1 MNTLPFLK
9 TLQGVT
15 LVSVSAIY
23 IILWIYLLY
32 CHFIKG
38 GASRDLKKIIVA
50 VFSFF
55 LITAE
60 HILIYCYPFSEG
72 VLIAPLSELLIKLF
86 ILTTVFIV
94 QLFQSSGFIL
104 GGMGVLVKY
113 ISFVCFSIILI
124 DLFAIMLPVRQCHY
138 IMMLSGLMVT
148 AIILLFAKFSSICI
162 KRYDFIKE
170 SVKKEN
176 LGYAFISTG
185 VGLIASYVAFIS
197 ALSEGNYVISL
208 VSLLFLV
215 AVHLFFI
222 YRRYLV
228 KGSPRR
234 YAQRLEDEASDELPA
249 LFDEASTSY
258 HLIINRLILLFENEK
273 PYLDSDLKLADV
285 SKRIYTNKTYVSRA
299 LNHGMSKN
307 FSQFVNYYRVRE
319 ACGIFMDDPD
329 LSLADLCDRS
339 GFKSLSSFSTAFN
352 IHTGYTPA
360 EWCREIKKKIN
371 NNEHVEVEDYFS

>member
-23 IILWIYLLY
+23 AILWFYLLY
-32 CHFIKG
+32 FHFIKG
-38 GASRDLKKIIVA
+38 RASRDLKKIIAA

-60 HILIYCYPFSEG
+60 HILIYCSPISEG
-72 VLIAPLSELLIKLF
+72 VHIAPLSELLIKLF

-104 GGMGVLVKY
+104 GGMGVFARY
-113 ISFVCFSIILI
+113 ISFVCFSIIFI
-124 DLFAIMLPVRQCHY
+124 DLVAIMFPVRRCYY

-148 AIILLFAKFSSICI
+148 AILLLFAKFSAICI

-176 LGYAFISTG
+176 LGYAFIAAG
-185 VGLIASYVAFIS
+185 VGLIASYAAFIS
-197 ALSEGNYVISL
+197 ALSDGNYVISL

-222 YRRYLV
+222 YWRYLV
-228 KGSPRR
+228 KGEPKR
-234 YAQRLEDEASDELPA
+234 YVQVPEEDDSEMPA

-319 ACGIFMDDPD
+319 ACAIFIGEPD
-329 LSLADLCDRS
+329 SSLADLCDKS
-339 GFKSLSSFSTAFN
+339 GFKNLSSFSTAFN

-360 EWCREIKKKIN
+360 EWCREVKKKIN
-371 NNEHVEVEDYFS
+371 NDEHVEVEDYFS